1 MAERMK
7 IRTYPAHL
15 TAYERGV
22 LLRFPDVPEAVA
34 CGCSEQEVL
43 DSARPVL
50 EAVLD
55 GYVSQGRALPEPSQ
69 IEGAPVVAT
78 DRFDPEKWRPIF

>member
-1 MAERMK
+1 MARRTK
-7 IRTYPAHL
+7 IRAYPAHL
-15 TAYERGV
+15 TAYERGI

-34 CGCSEQEVL
+34 CGRSEQEAL

-55 GYVSQGRALPEPSQ
+55 GYVSEGRALPEPSR
-69 IEGAPVVAT
+69 IDGAPVVAT
-78 DRFDPEKWRPIF
+78 DRFDPGKWRPIF